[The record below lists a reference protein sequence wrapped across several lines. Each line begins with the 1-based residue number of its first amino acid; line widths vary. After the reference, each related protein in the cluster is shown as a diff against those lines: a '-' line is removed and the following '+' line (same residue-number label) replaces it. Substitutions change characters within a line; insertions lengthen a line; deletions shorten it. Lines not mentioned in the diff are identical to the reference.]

1 MSSLK
6 LKHSGGNSMSIEA
19 PATNPASNLAL
30 KLPATIGSANQILKN
45 SGTAG
50 TLGWSALVEDSS
62 GNVGIGTTSPTAKFD
77 VRRDDADGKITEFH
91 QSGGYGIDIGS
102 SQSVGYIASGYGQD
116 FVFKTDPSSGQTE
129 RMRINSAGDVFIGT
143 TTTNPGIG
151 NYQTPGTMIRAGDG
165 DYIAVSRAQNCPLF
179 LNRDDSTGTLISLR
193 YNATERGTIQ
203 TDGTNV
209 VYNTSSDYRLKENVV
224 NLTGAIDRL
233 KTLLP
238 KRFNFKELPS
248 KTVDGF
254 LAHEVTA
261 VPEAIT
267 GTKDEVATTD
277 DATRGIKKGD
287 PIYQGID
294 QSKLVPLLTAAL
306 KEAITKIET
315 LETKVAA
322 LEAG

>member
-19 PATNPASNLAL
+19 PATNPASNLAI

-77 VRRDDADGKITEFH
+77 VRRDDTDGKIVEFH

-102 SQSVGYIASGYGQD
+102 SQSAAYISSGYGQYLS
-116 FVFKTDPSSGQTE
+116 FKTDPSSGQTE
-129 RMRINSAGDVFIGT
+129 RFRIDSSGNKFMDNNFT
-143 TTTNPGIG
+143 TTDVNARKS
-151 NYQTPGTMIRAGDG
+151 YF
-165 DYIAVSRAQNCPLF
+165 S
-179 LNRDDSTGTLISLR
+179 STGQQFH
-193 YNATERGTIQ
+193 ARGAHETCIVFSKP
-203 TDGTNV
+203 DGTQIGSIARTVSNIAF
-209 VYNTSSDYRLKENVV
+209 NTSSDYRLKENV
-224 NLTGAIDRL
+224 TGISDGITRL
-233 KTLLP
+233 KQLKP
-238 KRFNFKELPS
+238 SRFNFISDPDIRM
-248 KTVDGF
+248 DGF

-267 GTKDEVATTD
+267 GTKDQVATKD
-277 DATRGIKKGD
+277 DEETGTKKGD
-287 PIYQGID
+287 PIYQQID

-306 KEAITKIET
+306 QEAIAKIET